1 MFLAQNAEI
10 AANFKLMGRKSSAP
24 QIYEALTIIDIA
36 SEGMGIAKKEGM
48 VVFVEGAVTGD
59 VVDVQITR
67 KKSGFRQGRVINFL
81 TKSDLRIEPACSH
94 FGVCGGCKWQNLPYD
109 FQVAHKFK
117 QVSDAL
123 KRIAKVELPEI
134 KPILAAP
141 EFFHYRNKMEYTFS
155 ASRWLT
161 IEEIAQNE
169 QIDQRNALGFHVPGR
184 FDKVLAVDKC
194 YLQAE
199 PGNAMRDFVRDYA
212 IQHELS
218 FFHLVEQ
225 TGLLRNLILR
235 NNQKGEWM
243 LILSVTE
250 ENDEL
255 FGLLNALSE
264 RFPEI
269 TSLQF
274 AVNNKRND
282 TLQDISVQLFKGNA
296 TLMEEME
303 DLTFSIRPKSFYQTN
318 PKQAYQLYC
327 VAREMANIQKTD
339 IVYDLY
345 TGTGTIA
352 LFVARLAAKVIGV
365 EYVEDAVADARLNAA
380 SNKID
385 NASFFAADMKD
396 LLKPEFFNEHGQ
408 PDIIITDPPRAGMH
422 EDVVKCLLESNA
434 RKIVYVSCNAA
445 TQARDIALLDAKYK
459 VTAVQPVD
467 MFPQTTHVE
476 NVVCLELRN

>member
-1 MFLAQNAEI
+1 
-10 AANFKLMGRKSSAP
+10 MGRKSSAP

-36 SEGMGIAKKEGM
+36 SEGMGIAKNEGM
-48 VVFVEGAVTGD
+48 VIFVEGAVTGD

-67 KKSGFRQGRVINFL
+67 KKSGFRQGRVLNYL
-81 TKSDLRIEPACSH
+81 KKSEIRIEPSCSH

-134 KPILAAP
+134 QPILSAP

-161 IEEIAQNE
+161 NEEIAENQ
-169 QIDQRNALGFHVPGR
+169 QIDQRSALGFHVPGR
-184 FDKVLAVDKC
+184 FDKVLAIDKC

-212 IQHELS
+212 LKHELS
-218 FFHLVEQ
+218 FFHLIEQ

-250 ENDEL
+250 ENEML
-255 FGLLNALSE
+255 FELLNALTAQ
-264 RFPEI
+264 FPEI
-269 TSLQF
+269 TSLQY
-274 AVNNKRND
+274 AINNKRND
-282 TLQDISVQLFKGNA
+282 TLQDIPVKLFKGNE

-327 VAREMANIQKTD
+327 VAREMANIQPTD

-352 LFVARLAAKVIGV
+352 LFVARLAKKVIGV
-365 EYVEDAVADARLNAA
+365 EYVADAVADAKLNATN
-380 SNKID
+380 NKIE

-396 LLKPEFFNEHGQ
+396 LLKPEFFNQHGQ
-408 PDIIITDPPRAGMH
+408 PNIIITDPPRAGMH
-422 EDVVKCLLESNA
+422 EDVVRCLLESNA

-445 TQARDIALLDAKYK
+445 TQARDIALLDTRYK

-476 NVVCLELRN
+476 NVVCLELRS